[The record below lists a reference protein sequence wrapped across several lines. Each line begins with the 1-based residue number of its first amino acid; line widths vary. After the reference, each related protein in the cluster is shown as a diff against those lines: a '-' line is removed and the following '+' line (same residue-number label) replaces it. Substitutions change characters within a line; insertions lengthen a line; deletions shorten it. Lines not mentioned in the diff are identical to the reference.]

1 VLVRKWELEMSGP
14 IFAIPSLEGLREAR
28 EIATPASTPRRAG
41 SDRRDA
47 LGTILYLGCI
57 ALVGALT
64 VCTLFGTAF
73 YLVAHPTDKVISP
86 TGMRYRLGGTPVSR
100 RFPALAPAIRAGGSV
115 LPQPGYPGAK
125 GQSAELAKLAS
136 IASAFIAEPEPLPA
150 RASPS
155 PERKRLVTASAQII
169 SGSVTEVTDAMTWV
183 VGGQIVHLWGIRPWS
198 RTAPSSLTGLE
209 AQVNAEGPISC
220 RRQAHS
226 TRYRCLSANREDIA
240 EMALFS
246 GIGRAAIGAPVAYRD
261 AEARTRAKAAGRRA
275 SHDFAR

>member
-1 VLVRKWELEMSGP
+1 MSGP

-28 EIATPASTPRRAG
+28 EIATPASTPRRA
-41 SDRRDA
+41 SSERRDA
-47 LGTILYLGCI
+47 LGTILYLGCLT
-57 ALVGALT
+57 LVGALT
-64 VCTLFGTAF
+64 ACAVFGAAF

-86 TGMRYRLGGTPVSR
+86 TGGTPVSR
-100 RFPALAPAIRAGGSV
+100 RFPALAPVIRAGGSA
-115 LPQPGYPGAK
+115 LPQPGYPGAT
-125 GQSAELAKLAS
+125 GQSAELARLAS

-150 RASPS
+150 RASQS

-169 SGSVTEVTDAMTWV
+169 SGPVTEVTDAMTWV

-198 RTAPSSLTGLE
+198 QTPPPSLTGLE
-209 AQVNAEGPISC
+209 ARVNAEGPISC

-226 TRYRCLSANREDIA
+226 TRYRCLTANREDIA

-261 AEARTRAKAAGRRA
+261 AEARTRTKAAGRRA
-275 SHDFAR
+275 NHDFAR